1 MRSILKNKK
10 ADIPS
15 LIISLIV
22 ILFAVGIGGILF
34 AKVFLAVTTEMKTQ
48 PEFSN
53 NTIENIEYVEGRTI
67 PFLDYLFFFSFVAIT
82 IGLII
87 SSIYIDVHP
96 ALMVIFIIAL
106 VVAVVLAGIF
116 ANAFVTIGE
125 ETEVISTY
133 NQFPLTQII
142 ITHLPLLVFVVGLI
156 VVIILYGK
164 SRGSSGGPV

>member
-1 MRSILKNKK
+1 MSLFFKNKRG
-10 ADIPS
+10 DIPS

-22 ILFAVGIGGILF
+22 ILFAVGIGGMLF
-34 AKVFLAVTTEMKTQ
+34 AKVFTAVTSEMKVM

-53 NTIENIEYVEGRTI
+53 NTRDTITAVEGKTI

-96 ALMVIFIIAL
+96 ALTVIFIIAL
-106 VVAVVLAGIF
+106 IIAVVLAGIF
-116 ANAFVTIGE
+116 ANAFVEVGE
-125 ETEVISTY
+125 DSEVVSTY
-133 NQFPLTQII
+133 NQFTLTKII
-142 ITHLPLLVFVVGLI
+142 ITNMPLLVFIVGLI

-164 SRGSSGGPV
+164 GRGGPV

>member
-1 MRSILKNKK
+1 MRSLLNSKV

-22 ILFAVGIGGILF
+22 VLFAVGLGGILF
-34 AKVFLAVTTEMKTQ
+34 AKVFIAVTSEMKVM

-53 NTIENIEYVEGRTI
+53 TTTETITTVESKTI
-67 PFLDYLFFFSFVAIT
+67 PFLDYLFLFSFIAIT

-96 ALMVIFIIAL
+96 ALTIIFIIAL
-106 VVAVVLAGIF
+106 IIAVVLAGIF
-116 ANAFVTIGE
+116 ANAFVEVGE
-125 ETEVISTY
+125 DTEVISTY
-133 NQFPLTQII
+133 NQFTLTKII
-142 ITHLPLLVFVVGLI
+142 VTHLPLLVFVIGLI

-164 SRGSSGGPV
+164 GRGGGPV